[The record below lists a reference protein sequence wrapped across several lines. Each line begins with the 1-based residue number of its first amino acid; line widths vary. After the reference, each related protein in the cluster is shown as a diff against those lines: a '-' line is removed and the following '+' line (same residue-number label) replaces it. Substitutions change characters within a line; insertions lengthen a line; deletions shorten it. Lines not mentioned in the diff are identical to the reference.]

1 MLPNLKDISEVTD
14 TASSRNEETHL
25 QALVCHHLQINVFI
39 F

>member
-1 MLPNLKDISEVTD
+1 MLPNLKYVSEVAD

-25 QALVCHHLQINVFI
+25 QALICHLQIIMFI